1 MAVPQKMER
10 PAKSA
15 ARCRKENA
23 AMARREA
30 PVLSRGSAAT
40 KNNGCAT
47 WRAIP
52 LVCRGVEKRE
62 ERRAYP
68 GPRQRIRVMTL
79 GLMMGCLKSE
89 SGKWGRAGVQ
99 RTRRH
104 GRIDAQRHGRIYSGH
119 PLLLAV
125 PSTSCLLRCRED
137 VDARHEAGHDG

>member
-1 MAVPQKMER
+1 MGRLVEPLVARFPQSHKAAYSRRFSPYLDGAPGGARALER
-10 PAKSA
+10 ECGNKEQWLRHL
-15 ARCRKENA
+15 ARHPPRMSRGE
-23 AMARREA
+23 RRE
-30 PVLSRGSAAT
+30 
-40 KNNGCAT
+40 
-47 WRAIP
+47 
-52 LVCRGVEKRE
+52 RE

-119 PLLLAV
+119 PR
-125 PSTSCLLRCRED
+125 PTFITNRK
-137 VDARHEAGHDG
+137 